1 MLLAPKMEEIMETE
15 EHVTKKNLIRLRQHL
30 QSPPLSGN
38 YFIMDSD
45 QLVSRPLQELQQE
58 AIESVKKVST
68 VEKITSVK
76 NNVCEHAL
84 KMASKKIEKEKSSQ
98 LKKIH
103 ENSSKMRFEVKLLEI
118 DKRKHGLELQQRM
131 NPNKDLTYDENQIE
145 NTEKRLG
152 VTKEDSFYLDKKLTY
167 PLRNQ
172 PGHERVVTPFVQKAR
187 KAMRQQKEEERA
199 QTARTIST
207 SGLSASS
214 SRQGSMLLR
223 RGSKSA
229 PPGGKMMEPMQARAE
244 SMDFGSDKLPTIHG
258 GQVSAKIKPPHVK
271 FVEHASG
278 PFKQNTPEPL
288 FRAKT
293 YYPGM
298 ERRLTYTSSGLW
310 DSDDE
315 DLNEPY
321 ERIDLRA
328 LLFKDKYKDQP
339 DSMSNLTTPR
349 TLTGH
354 SSDTHSRRPPS
365 LRPPTQEHLKQEN
378 QVLRGKIDNF
388 LGNIRREEPVEYE
401 EQPNTVEDEDV
412 IPQGMNGNEK
422 KEKANLMLKIFS
434 KPLDPSLIWGYVPP
448 SENESA
454 KEKEKSSDRSSSS
467 KSKSTK
473 SAKSTKENKN
483 MWEFIRG
490 RIKTVNLREKY
501 TPNDLLLQQITG
513 LMVGGGRKSVIPLN
527 SASRALRYTPTFRM
541 QQVLQDLIK
550 QRTKYEQLEVNELK
564 KKQEGGIF
572 TEGEEDDKQEK
583 PEKGVQEPHQPPYE
597 LKEDENNDSEQ

>member
-1 MLLAPKMEEIMETE
+1 MQQRKISFACVNIYNHPNLLA
-15 EHVTKKNLIRLRQHL
+15 R
-30 QSPPLSGN
+30 N
-38 YFIMDSD
+38 YFIMDSE
-45 QLVSRPLQELQQE
+45 QLVSKPLQELQQE

-68 VEKITSVK
+68 TEKITSVK

-84 KMASKKIEKEKSSQ
+84 KMTSKKIEKEKSSQ

-103 ENSSKMRFEVKLLEI
+103 DNSSKMRFEVKLLDI
-118 DKRKHGLELQQRM
+118 DKRRHGLELQQRM
-131 NPNKDLTYDENQIE
+131 DPNKDLTYDENQIE

-152 VTKEDSFYLDKKLTY
+152 VSKEDSFYLDKKLTY
-167 PLRNQ
+167 PLRTQ
-172 PGHERVVTPFVQKAR
+172 PGHERVITPFVRKAR
-187 KAMRQQKEEERA
+187 KAMKQQKEEERA
-199 QTARTIST
+199 HTARTMST

-229 PPGGKMMEPMQARAE
+229 PPGGKMMESMRSRAE
-244 SMDFGSDKLPTIHG
+244 SMDFESYKLPSIHG
-258 GQVSAKIKPPHVK
+258 GQMSAKIKPSHVK

-278 PFKQNTPEPL
+278 PFRQNTPEPL

-315 DLNEPY
+315 DFNEPY

-365 LRPPTQEHLKQEN
+365 LRPPTQEHIKQEN

-388 LGNIRREEPVEYE
+388 LGNIRKEEPEEDE
-401 EQPNTVEDEDV
+401 EQPNAVEDEDV
-412 IPQGMNGNEK
+412 IPLVVNGNEK

-448 SENESA
+448 SENEST

-490 RIKTVNLREKY
+490 RMKTVNLREKY

-541 QQVLQDLIK
+541 QQVLKDLIK

-564 KKQEGGIF
+564 KKHEEGGMS
-572 TEGEEDDKQEK
+572 TEEVEDDKQDKTE
-583 PEKGVQEPHQPPYE
+583 EGVQEPQQPPIE
-597 LKEDENNDSEQ
+597 LKEEDNNDS